1 MLLARIIT
9 LSPISLE
16 KETIQNLI
24 LAFLCYCVIII
35 PNSLANILRTFVN
48 SCISSRIPFSELL
61 SLVVFNNSCFSCI
74 IRLMKVAIYPGS
86 FDPITFGHIDIVDR
100 ATSLFDQVIIGVAES
115 RSKEPL
121 FSTDE
126 RIELVKE
133 TFKDNNKINV
143 IGYSK
148 KLTVDLARENNA
160 IAIIRGL
167 RAVAD
172 FEYEFQLATMNRSL
186 APDIESIFFT
196 PKDTLIYVSSSLVK
210 EIAQFG
216 GNVERFVPKHIV
228 SALDKK
234 FS

>member
-1 MLLARIIT
+1 
-9 LSPISLE
+9 
-16 KETIQNLI
+16 
-24 LAFLCYCVIII
+24 
-35 PNSLANILRTFVN
+35 
-48 SCISSRIPFSELL
+48 
-61 SLVVFNNSCFSCI
+61 
-74 IRLMKVAIYPGS
+74 MKVAIYPGS

-115 RSKEPL
+115 KSKEPL
-121 FSTDE
+121 FTTDE
-126 RIELVKE
+126 RIELIKE
-133 TFKDNNKINV
+133 SFKDNNKINV

-216 GNVERFVPKHIV
+216 GNVDRFVPNHIV
-228 SALDKK
+228 LALSKK

>member
-1 MLLARIIT
+1 
-9 LSPISLE
+9 
-16 KETIQNLI
+16 
-24 LAFLCYCVIII
+24 
-35 PNSLANILRTFVN
+35 
-48 SCISSRIPFSELL
+48 
-61 SLVVFNNSCFSCI
+61 
-74 IRLMKVAIYPGS
+74 MKVAIYPGS

-216 GNVERFVPKHIV
+216 GNVERFVPKNIV

>member
-1 MLLARIIT
+1 
-9 LSPISLE
+9 
-16 KETIQNLI
+16 
-24 LAFLCYCVIII
+24 
-35 PNSLANILRTFVN
+35 
-48 SCISSRIPFSELL
+48 
-61 SLVVFNNSCFSCI
+61 
-74 IRLMKVAIYPGS
+74 MKTAIYPGS

-100 ATSLFDQVIIGVAES
+100 ASSLFDQVVIGVAES
-115 RSKEPL
+115 KSKNPL
-121 FSTDE
+121 FSIDE
-126 RIELVKE
+126 RLDLINEV
-133 TFKDNNKINV
+133 FSNNSKIRS

-172 FEYEFQLATMNRSL
+172 FEYEFQLATMNRTL

-216 GNVERFVPKHIV
+216 GDVSRFVPSHIEK
-228 SALDKK
+228 ALKSK